1 MKHVNSILVCVHPDY
16 LDKPLLQRAADIAKK
31 NDAAVKVF
39 HVVSEYPED
48 MSEWWNV
55 RNPQKLHDKIVSE
68 RTVFL
73 DSIAQSLKNAG
84 VQNVTYEL
92 RWGTRFLQIIKEVVR
107 EKHDLVMITARRP
120 KLSRMLW
127 ECPSADLLQ
136 HCPCPLWISRGDEPR
151 ATKRIVAA
159 IGGAGGNIACDGL
172 NERIL
177 RTAAAVAE
185 SAESQLHL
193 VHALPVYG
201 GKGVK
206 GKKLRSDLVE
216 FMAKLETTMLEKCSP
231 ALEDYDVVLDS
242 ERAHVLPGAPETAIA
257 ELVASEK
264 MDLVVIGTMGRG
276 GMSGL
281 LVGSTANRVFDQV
294 QCSVLAVKP
303 EGFVSLVEEE
313 EEA

>member
-1 MKHVNSILVCVHPDY
+1 MKHVNSILVCVDPDH

-68 RTVFL
+68 RTTFL

-84 VQNVTYEL
+84 VRNVTYEL
-92 RWGTRFLQIIKEVVR
+92 RWGKRFLQIIKEVVR
-107 EKHDLVMITARRP
+107 GKHDLVMITAMRP

-127 ECPSADLLQ
+127 ECPSADLLRY
-136 HCPCPLWISRGDEPR
+136 CPCSLWISRGEEPR
-151 ATKRIVAA
+151 QTKRMVAA

-172 NERIL
+172 NKRIL
-177 RTAAAVAE
+177 RTAGAVAE
-185 SAESQLHL
+185 SAECQLHL

-206 GKKLRSDLVE
+206 GRKLRSDLVE
-216 FMAKLETTMLEKCSP
+216 FMRKLETTMLEKCSP
-231 ALEDYDVVLDS
+231 VLEGYDVALGP
-242 ERAHVLPGAPETAIA
+242 ERVHVLPGAPEVAISEFA
-257 ELVASEK
+257 ASEK
-264 MDLVVIGTMGRG
+264 VELVVLGTMGRG
-276 GMSGL
+276 GMSSL
-281 LVGSTANRVFDQV
+281 LVGSTANRVFDNV
-294 QCSVLAVKP
+294 QCSLLVVKP
-303 EGFVSLVEEE
+303 EGFVSLVEKEKE
-313 EEA
+313 V